1 MRYFPIF
8 LDFEG
13 QRVLAVGGGE
23 AMLNKIRLLQRT
35 SASIELVADTLEA
48 TLDGLVSHGAVAWV
62 GRRFEPAQLDGVVA
76 VFAAADDI
84 TNEAVSEAARRR
96 NIPVNIVDRPNLSTF
111 LTPAIVDR
119 DPLIVA
125 IGTEGTGPVLAQGV
139 RARIEAM
146 LPYRIGELAVAAGR
160 LRQRVGGAI
169 AAAAGRR
176 AFWSSYFFGPA
187 AEAYLAGD
195 ATGYGAAVDAAIEQA
210 NALRPGRVSFLT
222 APADPELL
230 TLKAHRRLQDADLIV
245 HDRGA
250 DARVLD
256 YARRDA
262 ARIAVEAAAPDL
274 LLREA
279 AQGRHIVRLRSEAAR
294 LIASSAR
301 ELAAL
306 AAAGIAVELVAGPG
320 IALPQATETEWRAA

>member
-13 QRVLAVGGGE
+13 QRVLAVGDGE
-23 AMLNKIRLLQRT
+23 AILNKIRLLQRT
-35 SASIELVADTLEA
+35 SAAIELVADTLDA
-48 TLDGLVSHGAVAWV
+48 TLDGLVSHGGVALV
-62 GRRFEPAQLDGVVA
+62 GRRFEPGHLDGIVA

-84 TNEAVSEAARRR
+84 TNKAIFEAARSR
-96 NIPVNIVDRPNLSTF
+96 NIPVNVVDRPELSTF

-119 DPLIVA
+119 DPLVVA
-125 IGTEGTGPVLAQGV
+125 IGSEGTGPVLAQGV

-146 LPYRIGELAVAAGR
+146 LPYRIGELALAAGS
-160 LRQRVGGAI
+160 LRQRVGRSI
-169 AAAAGRR
+169 SAAAGRR
-176 AFWSSYFFGPA
+176 AFWSNYFFGIP
-187 AEAYLAGD
+187 AEAFLADD
-195 ATGYGAAVDAAIEQA
+195 APGYAAAVDAAIDDA
-210 NALRPGRVSFLT
+210 STPRTGRVSFVT

-230 TLKAHRRLQDADLIV
+230 TLKAHRKLQEADCIV

-250 DARVLD
+250 DARILD

-262 ARIAVEAAAPDL
+262 ARVAVEAAASDL

-279 AQGRHIVRLRSEAAR
+279 AHGRHVVRLRSEASR
-294 LIASSAR
+294 LVASSAR

-306 AAAGIAVELVAGPG
+306 AAAGITVEIVAGPHPEAPG
-320 IALPQATETEWRAA
+320 IEWRAA

>member
-8 LDFEG
+8 LDFDG

-23 AMLNKIRLLQRT
+23 AILNKIRLLQRT
-35 SASIELVADTLEA
+35 NADIEIVAETLDA
-48 TLDGLVSHGAVAWV
+48 TLDGLVSHGALAWV
-62 GRRFEPAQLDGVVA
+62 ARRFEPAQLDGVVA

-84 TNEAVSEAARRR
+84 TNKAVFEAARRR
-96 NIPVNIVDRPNLSTF
+96 NIPVNVVDRPELSTF

-119 DPLIVA
+119 DPLIIA

-146 LPYRIGELAVAAGR
+146 LPYRLGELALAAGA
-160 LRQRVGGAI
+160 LRNRI
-169 AAAAGRR
+169 AATISTSSGRR
-176 AFWSSYFFGPA
+176 AFWANYFFGPSS
-187 AEAYLAGD
+187 EAYLAED
-195 ATGYGAAVDAAIEQA
+195 ERSYATAVDAAIAEA
-210 NALRPGRVSFLT
+210 GTPRPGRVSFLT

-230 TLKAHRRLQDADLIV
+230 TLKAHRKLQEADVII

-250 DARVLD
+250 DARILD

-262 ARIAVEAAAPDL
+262 TRIAVEAATPDL

-279 AQGRHIVRLRSEAAR
+279 AKGRHVVRLRSEAAR
-294 LIASSAR
+294 LVASSAR

-306 AAAGIAVELVAGPG
+306 AAAGVPVEIVAGPRPE
-320 IALPQATETEWRAA
+320 AAEPEWRAA

>member
-8 LDFEG
+8 LDFEDT
-13 QRVLAVGGGE
+13 RVLAVGGGE
-23 AMLNKIRLLQRT
+23 AILNKIRLLQRT
-35 SASIELVADTLEA
+35 SASIELVADTLDA
-48 TLDGLVSHGAVAWV
+48 TLDGLVSHGGVAWV
-62 GRRFEPAQLDGVVA
+62 GRRFEPGHLDGVVA

-84 TNEAVSEAARRR
+84 TNRTVFEAARSR
-96 NIPVNIVDRPNLSTF
+96 NIPVNVVDRPELSTF

-125 IGTEGTGPVLAQGV
+125 IGSEGTGPVLAQGV

-146 LPYRIGELAVAAGR
+146 LPYRIGELALAAGS
-160 LRQRVGGAI
+160 LRQRVGRAI
-169 AAAAGRR
+169 SAAAGRR
-176 AFWSSYFFGPA
+176 AFWSNYFFGAP
-187 AEAYLAGD
+187 AEAFLADD
-195 ATGYGAAVDAAIEQA
+195 APGYAAAVDAAIAEA
-210 NALRPGRVSFLT
+210 STPRPGKVSFVT

-230 TLKAHRRLQDADLIV
+230 TLKAHRNLQEADCIV

-250 DARVLD
+250 DARILD

-262 ARIAVEAAAPDL
+262 TRIAVEAAAPDL

-279 AQGRHIVRLRSEAAR
+279 TQGRYVVRLRSEASR
-294 LIASSAR
+294 LVASSAR

-306 AAAGIAVELVAGPG
+306 AAAGVAVEIVAAPR
-320 IALPQATETEWRAA
+320 PETPEITWRAA